1 ERPEVG
7 DLIAFLRAAA
17 NPNDGAALLAV
28 LRGPL
33 GGVPDSELAAFAAEG
48 GRLDRTPA
56 GDVDATAWAARPMRS
71 SAGRCTTLRCSS
83 CTPRSSRGRS
93 ASPISTSWSPA
104 PRTWRVAACRW

>member
-33 GGVPDSELAAFAAEG
+33 GGVPDTELAAFATAG
-48 GRLDRTPA
+48 GRLGRTPA
-56 GDVDATAWAARPMRS
+56 GDVDATRWPGLHGTLGLVERFRAAALGRPPDEVIRR
-71 SAGRCTTLRCSS
+71 ALRD
-83 CTPRSSRGRS
+83 TPLL
-93 ASPISTSWSPA
+93 
-104 PRTWRVAACRW
+104 VL